1 MSQSLKR
8 RIYMEKR
15 MDIPAR
21 HATAQEV
28 QQQIEYTNKIRDIV
42 TAGAVKKACVVT
54 YGCQQNEADS
64 ERIAGMLQAMGYEK
78 TDKEE
83 DADIIVV
90 NTCAVRDHAE
100 QRALSITGGYKHL
113 KSKNPS
119 LIIGVSGCMV
129 SKKQSVDRI
138 KRSYPYI
145 DFTFGTE
152 KLWQMPEILYGVM
165 STQKRSFCPNE
176 GKPITMEG
184 IPVLRENPY
193 KAWVSIMYG
202 CNNFCTYCIVPYV
215 RGRERSRRPEDI
227 LREVRELVESGCRE
241 ITLLGQNVNSYGK
254 EFGGECDFAD
264 LLSRICEIEGDY
276 IIRFMTSHPKDAS
289 RKLIDTMAA
298 NPHIARQF
306 HLPVQ
311 SGSDRI
317 LKAMNR
323 NYTRESYLSLIRYM
337 REKMPDIA
345 ISTDIIVGFPG
356 ETEEDFEDT
365 LSIVREARYD
375 MMYSFIYSKRGGTP
389 AAEMENQV
397 PAEVTGKRF
406 PRLLEVQNEI
416 SLERNLVWENQTLRV
431 LVDGRSKNNPDKF
444 SGRTDGNKIVLFDAD
459 DSYIGKFVNIK
470 ITKAQTFA
478 LIGEIVTE

>member
-1 MSQSLKR
+1 
-8 RIYMEKR
+8 MEKR
-15 MDIPAR
+15 TDIPAR

-83 DADIIVV
+83 NADIIVV

-227 LREVRELVESGCRE
+227 LREVRELVASGCRE

-298 NPHIARQF
+298 NPRIARQF

-389 AAEMENQV
+389 AAEMEDQI

-478 LIGEIVTE
+478 LIGEIVAE

>member
-1 MSQSLKR
+1 
-8 RIYMEKR
+8 
-15 MDIPAR
+15 
-21 HATAQEV
+21 
-28 QQQIEYTNKIRDIV
+28 
-42 TAGAVKKACVVT
+42 
-54 YGCQQNEADS
+54 
-64 ERIAGMLQAMGYEK
+64 
-78 TDKEE
+78 
-83 DADIIVV
+83 
-90 NTCAVRDHAE
+90 
-100 QRALSITGGYKHL
+100 
-113 KSKNPS
+113 
-119 LIIGVSGCMV
+119 
-129 SKKQSVDRI
+129 
-138 KRSYPYI
+138 
-145 DFTFGTE
+145 
-152 KLWQMPEILYGVM
+152 MPEIIYSVM
-165 STQKRSFCPNE
+165 TEEKRFFRPNE

-184 IPVLRENPY
+184 IPVLRESPY

-227 LREVRELVESGCRE
+227 LKEIEVLVADGCKE

-264 LLSRICEIEGDY
+264 LLDRICKIEGDF
-276 IIRFMTSHPKDAS
+276 IVRFMTSHPKDAS
-289 RKLIDTMAA
+289 LKLIDTMAA
-298 NPHIARQF
+298 NPKVARQF

-317 LKAMNR
+317 LSEMNR
-323 NYTRESYLSLIRYM
+323 HYTRDTYLSLIRYM

-356 ETEEDFEDT
+356 ETDEDFEQT

-375 MMYSFIYSKRGGTP
+375 MMYSFIYSKRSGTP

-397 PAEVTGKRF
+397 PPEVTGVRF
-406 PRLLEVQNEI
+406 PRLIETQNEI
-416 SLERNLVWENQTLRV
+416 SLERNLVWENKTLRV

-459 DSYIGKFVNIK
+459 DSQIGKFVNVK

-478 LIGEIVTE
+478 LIGEIVAK

>member
-1 MSQSLKR
+1 
-8 RIYMEKR
+8 MEKR
-15 MDIPAR
+15 VDVPAR
-21 HATAQEV
+21 HATAQEIE
-28 QQQIEYTNKIRDIV
+28 QQIEYTNKIRDIV
-42 TAGAVKKACVVT
+42 TAGEMKKACVVT

-83 DADIIVV
+83 EADIIVV

-113 KSKNPS
+113 KAKKPS

-129 SKKQSVDRI
+129 SKKQSVERI

-165 STQKRSFCPNE
+165 ATQKRSFCPNE

-227 LREVRELVESGCRE
+227 LSEVRELVASGCRE

-289 RKLIDTMAA
+289 HKLIDTMAA
-298 NPHIARQF
+298 NPKIARQF

-389 AAEMENQV
+389 AAEMADQI
-397 PAEVTGKRF
+397 PPEVTGKRF

-416 SLERNLVWENQTLRV
+416 SLERNLVWENKTLRV

-459 DSYIGKFVNIK
+459 DSYIGKFVSIK

>member
-1 MSQSLKR
+1 
-8 RIYMEKR
+8 MEKR
-15 MDIPAR
+15 TDIPAR
-21 HATAQEV
+21 HATAQEIE
-28 QQQIEYTNKIRDIV
+28 QQIEYTNKIRDIV
-42 TAGAVKKACVVT
+42 TAGEMKKACVVT

-64 ERIAGMLQAMGYEK
+64 ERIAGMLHAMGYEK

-113 KSKNPS
+113 KAKKPS

-129 SKKQSVDRI
+129 SKKQSVERI

-165 STQKRSFCPNE
+165 ATQKRSFCPNE

-184 IPVLRENPY
+184 IPVLRENPH

-227 LREVRELVESGCRE
+227 LREVRELVASGCRE

-289 RKLIDTMAA
+289 HKLIDTMAA
-298 NPHIARQF
+298 NPKIARQF

-356 ETEEDFEDT
+356 ETEEDFEQT

-375 MMYSFIYSKRGGTP
+375 MMYSFIYSKRNGTP
-389 AAEMENQV
+389 AAEMKNQV
-397 PAEVTGKRF
+397 PPAVTGERF
-406 PRLLEVQNEI
+406 PRLIETQNEI
-416 SLERNLVWENQTLRV
+416 SLERNLVWENKTLRV

-459 DSYIGKFVNIK
+459 DSVIGKFVNVK
-470 ITKAQTFA
+470 INKAQTFA
-478 LIGEIVTE
+478 LIGEIVAK

>member
-1 MSQSLKR
+1 
-8 RIYMEKR
+8 
-15 MDIPAR
+15 
-21 HATAQEV
+21 
-28 QQQIEYTNKIRDIV
+28 
-42 TAGAVKKACVVT
+42 
-54 YGCQQNEADS
+54 
-64 ERIAGMLQAMGYEK
+64 MLF
-78 TDKEE
+78 
-83 DADIIVV
+83 
-90 NTCAVRDHAE
+90 
-100 QRALSITGGYKHL
+100 
-113 KSKNPS
+113 
-119 LIIGVSGCMV
+119 
-129 SKKQSVDRI
+129 
-138 KRSYPYI
+138 RS
-145 DFTFGTE
+145 
-152 KLWQMPEILYGVM
+152 
-165 STQKRSFCPNE
+165 
-176 GKPITMEG
+176 
-184 IPVLRENPY
+184 
-193 KAWVSIMYG
+193 
-202 CNNFCTYCIVPYV
+202 PYV

-397 PAEVTGKRF
+397 PAEITGKRF

>member
-1 MSQSLKR
+1 
-8 RIYMEKR
+8 MEKR
-15 MDIPAR
+15 IDVPAR
-21 HATAQEV
+21 HATAQEI
-28 QQQIEYTNKIRDIV
+28 QSQIEYTNKIRAIV
-42 TAGAVKKACVVT
+42 TAGDVKKACVVT

-83 DADIIVV
+83 NADIIVV

-113 KSKNPS
+113 KSKKPS

-129 SKKQSVDRI
+129 SKKESGERI

-165 STQKRSFCPNE
+165 STQKRIFCPNE

-227 LREVRELVESGCRE
+227 LNEIRGLVADGCRE

-289 RKLIDTMAA
+289 HKLIDTMAA
-298 NPHIARQF
+298 NPKIARQF

-311 SGSDRI
+311 SGSDRL

-375 MMYSFIYSKRGGTP
+375 MMYSFIYSKRSGTP
-389 AAEMENQV
+389 AAEMKDQI
-397 PAEVTGKRF
+397 PPEVTGARF

-416 SLERNLVWENQTLRV
+416 SLERNLVWENKTLRV

-444 SGRTDGNKIVLFDAD
+444 TGRTDGNKIVLFDAD

>member
-1 MSQSLKR
+1 
-8 RIYMEKR
+8 MEKR
-15 MDIPAR
+15 TDISAR

-83 DADIIVV
+83 NADIIVV

-138 KRSYPYI
+138 KQSYPYI

-227 LREVRELVESGCRE
+227 LREVRELVASGCRE

-298 NPHIARQF
+298 NPRIARQF

-406 PRLLEVQNEI
+406 PRLLEAQNEI
-416 SLERNLVWENQTLRV
+416 SLERNLVWENQILRV